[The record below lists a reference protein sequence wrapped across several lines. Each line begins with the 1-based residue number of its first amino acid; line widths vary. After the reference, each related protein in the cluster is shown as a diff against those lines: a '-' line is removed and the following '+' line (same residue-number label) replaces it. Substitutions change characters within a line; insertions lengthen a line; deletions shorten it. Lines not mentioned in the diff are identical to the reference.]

1 MPRRKRCSPTTAAGS
16 TSSETEDDA
25 MAQDL
30 RSYLDLIKR
39 RKPEDFRIVGK
50 SVDPA
55 YEITAL
61 VVKLEREARQR
72 PVLLFE
78 NVKGTK
84 FPVLT
89 NLHASRPRLAAA
101 MGVAPEET
109 QRAYL
114 RAMEKPIPPK
124 VVKTGPVKEVVL
136 TGDKINLY
144 DLPQIRHHE
153 GDAGAYIT
161 AAISFAKDPNSDTWN
176 CAYNRLMIQGRDAT
190 SIHLTLAKHLWEFQ
204 RAAESRGEALPVA
217 FAIGV
222 HPAIA
227 LGCLAIGSI
236 DEDERAIMGGL
247 LGEPLELIK
256 CETSEVLVPAHAEM
270 IIEGEI
276 LPHERTPEG
285 PFGEF
290 TGYSL
295 GERQREVVRVR
306 AITHRRDAIFQDI
319 TVGHLDHLMLST
331 TPIEAN
337 LFRAVRAM
345 VPTVRTV
352 RVPAPFTCYVSIEQQ
367 ISAQAK
373 NAILAVLG
381 ADLYMKRVVVVDH
394 DVDVF
399 DDRQVNWAIA
409 TRCQPDRDLLV
420 VGSARGSDLA
430 PSTREDGY
438 TAKWGVD
445 ATAKPS
451 LAAFT
456 PRHRVPPAVWQR
468 IDLKDFFA

>member
-1 MPRRKRCSPTTAAGS
+1 MP
-16 TSSETEDDA
+16 
-25 MAQDL
+25 QDL
-30 RSYLDLIKR
+30 RSYLNVVKQNHPD
-39 RKPEDFRIVGK
+39 DFLTVSRE
-50 SVDPA
+50 VDPA
-55 YEITAL
+55 YEITAIA
-61 VVKLEREARQR
+61 VKLEQEAKRR
-72 PVLLFE
+72 PILLFE
-78 NVKGTK
+78 KVKGTK

-89 NLHASRPRLAAA
+89 NLHAGRSRLAAA
-101 MGVAPEET
+101 IHAQSEGM
-109 QRAYL
+109 QQAYL
-114 RAMEKPIPPK
+114 HAMEKPIPPK
-124 VVKTGPVKEVVL
+124 IVTKAPVKEVVL

-161 AAISFAKDPNSDTWN
+161 AAISFAKDPRNDTWN
-176 CAYNRLMIQGRDAT
+176 CAYNRLMIQGRDTT

-204 RAAESRGEALPVA
+204 RSAELRGEALPVA

-270 IIEGEI
+270 IIEAEI
-276 LPHERTPEG
+276 LPHERAEEG

-295 GERQREVVRVR
+295 GERRREVVKVR

-337 LFRAVRAM
+337 LYRAVRGM
-345 VPTVRTV
+345 VPTIKAV
-352 RVPAPFTCYVSIEQQ
+352 RVPAPFTCYVSIEQR
-367 ISAQAK
+367 ISGQAK

-399 DDRQVNWAIA
+399 NDRQVNWAIA
-409 TRCQPDRDLLV
+409 TRCQPDRDIAV
-420 VGSARGSDLA
+420 VTNTRGSDLD
-430 PSTREDGY
+430 PSTKEDGN

-456 PRHRVPPAVWQR
+456 PRHRIPKDVWNR
-468 IDLKDFFA
+468 IDIKDLIGK

>member
-1 MPRRKRCSPTTAAGS
+1 MP
-16 TSSETEDDA
+16 
-25 MAQDL
+25 QDL
-30 RSYLDLIKR
+30 RSYLNVVKQNHPD
-39 RKPEDFRIVGK
+39 DFLTVSRE
-50 SVDPA
+50 VDPA
-55 YEITAL
+55 YEITAIA
-61 VVKLEREARQR
+61 VKLEQEAKRR
-72 PVLLFE
+72 PILLFE
-78 NVKGTK
+78 KVKGTK

-89 NLHASRPRLAAA
+89 NLHAGRARLAAA
-101 MGVAPEET
+101 IHAQSEGM
-109 QRAYL
+109 QQAYL
-114 RAMEKPIPPK
+114 HAMEKPIPPK
-124 VVKTGPVKEVVL
+124 IVTKAPVKEVVL

-161 AAISFAKDPNSDTWN
+161 AAISFAKDPRNDTWN
-176 CAYNRLMIQGRDAT
+176 CAYNRLMIQGRDTT

-204 RAAESRGEALPVA
+204 RSAELRGEALPVA

-247 LGEPLELIK
+247 LSEPLELIK

-270 IIEGEI
+270 IIEAEI
-276 LPHERTPEG
+276 LPHERAEEG

-295 GERQREVVRVR
+295 GERRREVVKVR

-337 LFRAVRAM
+337 LYRAVRGM
-345 VPTVRTV
+345 VPTIKAV
-352 RVPAPFTCYVSIEQQ
+352 RVPAPFTCYVSIEQR
-367 ISAQAK
+367 ISGQAK

-399 DDRQVNWAIA
+399 NDRQVNWAIA
-409 TRCQPDRDLLV
+409 TRCQPDRDIAV
-420 VGSARGSDLA
+420 VTNTRGSDLD
-430 PSTREDGY
+430 PSTKEDGN

-456 PRHRVPPAVWQR
+456 PRHRIPKDVWNR
-468 IDLKDFFA
+468 IDIKDLIGK

>member
-1 MPRRKRCSPTTAAGS
+1 MISR
-16 TSSETEDDA
+16 E
-25 MAQDL
+25 M
-30 RSYLDLIKR
+30 
-39 RKPEDFRIVGK
+39 
-50 SVDPA
+50 DPA
-55 YEITAL
+55 YEITAIAA
-61 VVKLEREARQR
+61 KFDQEAKRR
-72 PVLLFE
+72 PILLFE
-78 NVKGTK
+78 KVRGSK

-89 NLHASRPRLAAA
+89 NLHASRARLALA
-101 MGVAPEET
+101 MGVEPQEM

-124 VVKTGPVKEVVL
+124 IVSKAPVKDVIL
-136 TGDKINLY
+136 TGDRVNLL
-144 DLPQIRHHE
+144 DLPQIVHHE
-153 GDAGAYIT
+153 RDAGPYLT
-161 AAISFAKDPNSDTWN
+161 AAISFAKEPTTDIWN
-176 CAYNRLMIQGRDAT
+176 CAYNRLMIKGRNTT
-190 SIHLTLAKHLWEFQ
+190 SIHLTLAKHLWEFY
-204 RAAESRGEALPVA
+204 RIAEARDEALPVA

-247 LGEPLELIK
+247 LGEPLEMVR
-256 CETSEVLVPAHAEM
+256 CETSDLLVPAHAEM
-270 IIEGEI
+270 VLEAEI

-295 GERQREVVRVR
+295 GERQRQVVRVR

-319 TVGHLDHLMLST
+319 AVGHLDHMMLST

-337 LFRAVRAM
+337 IYRAVRAM
-345 VPTVRTV
+345 VPSVKAV
-352 RVPAPFTCYVSIEQQ
+352 RVPAPFTCYVAIEQRAPGQ
-367 ISAQAK
+367 GK

-394 DVDVF
+394 DVDIF
-399 DDRQVNWAIA
+399 TDRAVNWAIA
-409 TRCQPDRDLLV
+409 TRCQPDRDITIV
-420 VGSARGSDLA
+420 TNARGSDLD
-430 PSTREDGY
+430 PSTKEDGY

-451 LAAFT
+451 LEAYT
-456 PRHRVPPAVWQR
+456 PRHRIPKEVWQR
-468 IDLKDFFA
+468 LNLKDLS

>member
-1 MPRRKRCSPTTAAGS
+1 
-16 TSSETEDDA
+16 

-30 RSYLDLIKR
+30 RSFLDLIKR
-39 RKPEDFRIVGK
+39 RKPEDFQIISK
-50 SVDPA
+50 PVDPA

-61 VVKLEREARQR
+61 VVKLEREARRR

-89 NLHASRPRLAAA
+89 NLHASRRRLAAA
-101 MGVAPEET
+101 MNAAPEET

-136 TGDKINLY
+136 TGDRVNLY
-144 DLPQIRHHE
+144 DLPQIVHHE
-153 GDAGAYIT
+153 GDAGPYLT
-161 AAISFAKDPNSDTWN
+161 AAISFAKDPTAEVWN
-176 CAYNRLMIQGRDAT
+176 CAYNRLMIKGRDTT
-190 SIHLTLAKHLWEFQ
+190 SIHLTTGKHLWEFH
-204 RAAESRGEALPVA
+204 RIAESRGEPLPVA

-222 HPAIA
+222 HPALA
-227 LGCLAIGSI
+227 LGALAIGSI
-236 DEDERAIMGGL
+236 DEDERGIMGAL
-247 LGEPLELIK
+247 LGEPLELVK
-256 CETSEVLVPAHAEM
+256 CETSDLLVPAHAEM
-270 IIEGEI
+270 VLEAEI
-276 LPHERTPEG
+276 LPRERTPEG

-295 GERQREVVRVR
+295 GERQREVVKVR
-306 AITHRRDAIFQDI
+306 AITHRRDAMFQDI
-319 TVGHLDHLMLST
+319 TVARLDHMLLST
-331 TPIEAN
+331 IPIEAN
-337 LFRAVRAM
+337 LYRAVRAM
-345 VPTVRTV
+345 VPSVKAV
-352 RVPAPFTCYVSIEQQ
+352 RVPGPFTCFVSIEQRVPG
-367 ISAQAK
+367 QAK
-373 NAILAVLG
+373 NAILSVLG
-381 ADLYMKRVVVVDH
+381 ADLYMKRVVVVDN

-409 TRCQPDRDLLV
+409 TRCQPDRDITIV
-420 VGSARGSDLA
+420 TNARGSDLD

-451 LAAFT
+451 LAAYT
-456 PRHRVPPAVWQR
+456 PRHRVPPGVWQR
-468 IDLKDFFA
+468 INLKDFLA